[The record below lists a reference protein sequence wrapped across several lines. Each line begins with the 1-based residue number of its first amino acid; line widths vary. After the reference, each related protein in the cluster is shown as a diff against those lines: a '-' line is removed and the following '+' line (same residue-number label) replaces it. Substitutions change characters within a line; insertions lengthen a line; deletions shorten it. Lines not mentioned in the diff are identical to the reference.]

1 VKKTPLS
8 ANESGRRAVK
18 KALATALY
26 ASGALNFFPDLVIE
40 TKLHA
45 GTKIRSPID
54 LTGLSRT
61 EK

>member
-26 ASGALNFFPDLVIE
+26 ASGALNFFPDPIVK